1 MTAVQVVKIGG
12 SLLNWDGLDLALQRW
27 FESRP
32 AVNSLVIVGGGQP
45 VDSLRTE
52 CQQGTMDDVA
62 AHWEAIYT
70 MDRHTQ
76 TLFDR
81 IGHQLGHTCTLESQL
96 PAARSRLNKPNAIV
110 FFQCASF
117 LRSDDAARSNGP
129 LPCDWS
135 VTSDSIAAR
144 LAETLHANLVLLKST
159 TAPDEPWREWA
170 RHGFVDA
177 FFAVAAQELSIVEA
191 VNLRKW

>member
-1 MTAVQVVKIGG
+1 MTAVRVVKIGG
-12 SLLNWDGLDLALQRW
+12 SLLNWDELDFALQRW
-27 FESRP
+27 FGSRP
-32 AVNSLVIVGGGQP
+32 AVSSLVVVGGGQA

-52 CQQGTMDDVA
+52 CQQGTMDNVT

-81 IGHQLGHTCTLESQL
+81 MRGQLGHTCTLESQL
-96 PAARSRLNKPNAIV
+96 PVAQLRLNTPNAIV

-117 LRSDDAARSNGP
+117 LRSDDAAHSNGP

-144 LAETLHANLVLLKST
+144 LAETFHANLVLLKST
-159 TAPDEPWREWA
+159 TPPDEPWREWA

-177 FFAVAAQELSIVEA
+177 FFPVAAQELNIVEA